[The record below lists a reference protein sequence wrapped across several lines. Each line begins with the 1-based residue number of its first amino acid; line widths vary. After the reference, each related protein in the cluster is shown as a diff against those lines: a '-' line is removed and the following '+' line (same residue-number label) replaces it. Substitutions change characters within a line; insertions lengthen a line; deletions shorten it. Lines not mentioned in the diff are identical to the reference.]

1 MKKNK
6 RYFLIG
12 LCAVFMI
19 VWLSGLAISQD
30 RVVIIGTVNADLQ
43 VIADN
48 DQVYEIGD
56 TEKGEE
62 LSGLVDEKVKVTGTV
77 EEYDGAKVITVT
89 SYEVIKE

>member
-1 MKKNK
+1 MKTNK
-6 RYFLIG
+6 KFLFVGFLAI
-12 LCAVFMI
+12 LMI
-19 VWLSGLAISQD
+19 AWLSGLAISQN

-43 VIADN
+43 IIADN

>member
-6 RYFLIG
+6 RYLLIG

-62 LSGLVDEKVKVTGTV
+62 LRGLVDEKVKVTGTV
-77 EEYDGAKVITVT
+77 EEYDGAKVIRVT

>member
-6 RYFLIG
+6 RYLLIG

-30 RVVIIGTVNADLQ
+30 GVVIIGTVNADLQ

-62 LSGLVDEKVKVTGTV
+62 LRGLVDEKVKVTGTV

>member
-48 DQVYEIGD
+48 DQVYEIGN

-77 EEYDGAKVITVT
+77 EVYDGAKVIVVT

>member
-62 LSGLVDEKVKVTGTV
+62 LRGLVDEKVKVTGTV